1 MSENDQFESGRAAIK
16 HGKIEDLLGIE
27 VPENQAQRIIRKF
40 GNARRL
46 CRILKIVGCDYVP
59 SAIYKW
65 TYPKSPINGHGGR
78 GGIIPAQ
85 AWPWI
90 MKAAAYDGI
99 FITKE
104 DMDTR
109 VK

>member
-1 MSENDQFESGRAAIK
+1 MSKLDRFDRGKEPIK
-16 HGKIEDLLGIE
+16 HGKIEDLLGIK

-46 CRILKIVGCDYVP
+46 CRVLKIVGCDYVP

-65 TYPKSPINGHGGR
+65 TYPKSPVNGRGGT

-90 MKAAAYDGI
+90 MKAAAYDGVML
-99 FITKE
+99 TTE